1 MHSPSESQQN
11 AWLICNRKGLPLMK
25 FFIYLILLTACIPA
39 LAQDRNLDYYLGLAR
54 TNSPLLKDYR
64 NQVQLNKVDSE
75 IIIAGYRPQV
85 NGVSNNSYA
94 PSINGFGYDY
104 AITNGGQLSALVQAN
119 KTFVSKRNLAAQ
131 VQTIHLQNE
140 AVGTTSI
147 IAEKELKKAITAQ
160 YISVYGDL
168 AAMNFT
174 REILR
179 LLQNEEI
186 ILKNLTQNNIY
197 KQSDYLSFY
206 VTLQQQQLAFRQTE
220 IQFRNDY
227 ATLNYLCGIVDTA
240 AVPIP
245 DPDLKLAS
253 LPEVYTTSFYRQ
265 YLIDSLKIINQRTVL
280 DFSYK
285 PKLNLF
291 ADAGY
296 NSSFSYQGYKNFGTS
311 FGLSLVVPIYDGRQ
325 RQLKYKKFALDERT
339 RTGYRDFFLRQY
351 DQQIAQLFQQL
362 KSTEL
367 LIEEIN
373 SQIKYSSTLIEVN
386 GKLLEKGDIR
396 ITDFILSI
404 NTYLNARHL
413 LNQNYISRLQLINQ
427 INYWESI

>member
-1 MHSPSESQQN
+1 
-11 AWLICNRKGLPLMK
+11 MK
-25 FFIYLILLTACIPA
+25 FFIYFILLAACIPA
-39 LAQDRNLDYYLGLAR
+39 LAQDRNLDYYLGQAR
-54 TNSPLLKDYR
+54 INSPLLKDYQ
-64 NQVQLNKVDSE
+64 NQVLLNKVDSE
-75 IIIAGYRPQV
+75 ILIAGYRPQV

-94 PSINGFGYDY
+94 PSTNGFGYDY
-104 AITNGGQLSALVQAN
+104 AITNGGQVSALVQAN

-131 VQTIHLQNE
+131 VLTIHLQNE
-140 AVGTTSI
+140 SVGTTST
-147 IAEKELKKAITAQ
+147 IAEKDLKKAITAQ

-174 REILR
+174 RETLR

-206 VTLQQQQLAFRQTE
+206 VSLQQQQLAFRQTE

-240 AVPIP
+240 AIPIP

-253 LPEVYTTSFYRQ
+253 LPDIYTTSFYRQ
-265 YLIDSLKIINQRTVL
+265 YLIDSLKLINQRAVL

-311 FGLSLVVPIYDGRQ
+311 FGLSLAVPIYDGKQ
-325 RQLKYKKFALDERT
+325 RQLKYRKIALSERT

-396 ITDFILSI
+396 ITDFILAI

>member
-1 MHSPSESQQN
+1 
-11 AWLICNRKGLPLMK
+11 MK